1 MNKKLSILS
10 LILAMLFV
18 SCKNPLNFKQDA
30 KESQKAYISI
40 SANLPGSNA
49 RTVLPNVVTDT
60 TTGLTWELTGEIT
73 DSGSDK
79 TFEKSWSDTE
89 DKTAYQQMIYP
100 DADSGILLDVG
111 NWKFTLTVYN
121 TEGKVLE
128 ATLGD
133 ENNPIQITKDG
144 ENKLEFVMQEATGEN
159 LANGQIE
166 FTLKFPENVVGQ
178 VEATLNKITIS
189 EDNEILEE
197 PFDSFEWKWIKGN
210 YFSEVTYNY
219 PREGVEKTLLPS
231 SYKLIIKLQQQ
242 NGNQDLQTINTY
254 SCIIRVAPGLLS
266 SGSYELERLTQLYSI
281 TYGYKNLESGL
292 EYALNE
298 FVEGNITTTFDEFTE
313 FVLPTP
319 IVPAGY
325 EDYEFD
331 AWYTDST
338 YADDKRI
345 ESTTYQ
351 ISAPTSLYAKWKLKE
366 EVVLPYAIA
375 THQWTENGG
384 LYTQQI
390 ENAIENI
397 EDSLKISG
405 CPETITNP
413 SDVWT
418 YFISAKPDEK
428 SIGYTFEEGN
438 NTVTLQLKSD
448 SETVVG
454 VAAARADMFF
464 TVGTEWKTYTFETG
478 YLAETMTKD
487 ITIGAAL
494 SDTPIYLRNIKVE
507 HIENSTKENS
517 LPTLSFYIKNGG
529 IASYLGDATKP
540 KNIIEVTKTSSND
553 GYQVTLNTDIEYV
566 DLTIRDYATSGLNKT
581 SFNISLA
588 NTSDTLQT
596 AMIGASVDANG
607 YKNNPKVVAWTTAI
621 PESGNLAVYFPA
633 YANNE
638 DETLVPCAIEGIL
651 SGGNVSSTMTIK
663 NIKTEKI
670 DSLEETGK
678 VFAIK
683 TQDTW
688 QTSMTSPF
696 SQTMNIPANT
706 TYYFDVLIVDRFE
719 DSSNINWSDCTR
731 FLYSTSAETTSDGKF
746 YYSAGKEND
755 NDVFKITNNTNESC
769 TCKITLTE
777 NFTVQIEEVT
787 TTGGTT
793 AGGEDVGGITYAS
806 LPNPEGNGSID
817 TFYISD
823 LSGLKTYRDLI
834 NGTKGF
840 SLSIQPENGTS
851 YTRTFDP
858 SPTSR
863 YDVILNSDITITD
876 AWTPIGTRDYP
887 FTSSFDGQGHS
898 ITINSC
904 ADVDYAGVFGYVG
917 NQSASTTSISNL
929 VVKGPD
935 AGITTSAQYAG
946 GIVAYSYGATISNCV
961 NKLKIDASASSTG
974 YLGGIVG
981 YTKKETIIS
990 SCANFAELVST
1001 SSIGGIVGFADVEN
1015 NYSPLSIDK
1024 CINIGS
1030 IKGSSNGNYVSGILG
1045 RTATATTI
1053 SNCINFGERGC
1064 NGGPFPL
1071 NHSGVAT
1078 VTDSGNLTISN
1089 CINAG
1094 PYANIYDS
1102 ASIAIAYGNIIESS
1116 YLYYNKDNWYY
1127 DNFGSQEQGNVE
1139 DTCTV
1144 SGLSTEDFFDSS
1156 KCVLVADDNWSCVTD
1171 KPRYPLPDLSSVFT
1185 DNTIWQ
1191 EICDV
1196 AKVEV
1201 SSGGGEEEI
1210 IQNAYYVSAIGS
1222 DANDGKTTDTSFATL
1237 EHALSKITDEYRTI
1251 YIVGTYYGQNEAY
1264 NSATWIDTSVG
1275 TQESPIQIIGYP
1287 DSNPELS
1294 QNGEKRVLY
1303 ISEDSYL
1310 ILKNISIVGGN
1321 TSQSGAAI
1329 YFYANGQLTLENCTL
1344 SGNESTSGISGFDS
1358 LYHNGITL
1366 SGNSSL
1372 IVKNSVIENN
1382 IVLDSASDDSTSVT
1396 FTGSS
1401 EIKGNVIL
1409 NSDST
1414 NIILENDITVSGTIY
1429 IATGIIPEPAITI
1442 TSALTKHSSDNKISV
1457 SYQDFTKALSTKCI
1471 SLGEGVSSDEIS
1483 KFMLTDESYV
1493 ISTDGKISTNN

>member
-1 MNKKLSILS
+1 MCKKRIVLS
-10 LILAMLFV
+10 LILAMLCV
-18 SCKNPLNFKQDA
+18 SCKNPLNFKQEA

-49 RTVLPNVVTDT
+49 RTVLPTAVTDT
-60 TTGLTWELTGEIT
+60 TTGLTWELKGKIE
-73 DSGSDK
+73 GSENEK
-79 TFEKSWSDTE
+79 TLKTWSDTE
-89 DKTAYQQMIYP
+89 DNASGNVTTAFLNMCS
-100 DADSGILLDVG
+100 DTNILLDVG
-111 NWKFTLTVYN
+111 NWQFTLTVYN
-121 TEGKVLE
+121 NEGKVLE

-133 ENNPIQITKDG
+133 EKNPIGITIDG
-144 ENKLEFVMQEATGEN
+144 ENKLEFVMQEASGEGT
-159 LANGQIE
+159 ANGQIE

-189 EDNEILEE
+189 EDNVILEE
-197 PFDSFEWKWIKGN
+197 SFDSFKWEWIKGN

-266 SGSYELERLTQLYSI
+266 SDSYELERLTQLYSI

-384 LYTQQI
+384 LHTQQI
-390 ENAIENI
+390 ENAIENM

-418 YFISAKPDEK
+418 YFISAKPNQN
-428 SIGYTFEEGN
+428 SQGYTFYEGN
-438 NTVTLQLKSD
+438 NTVTLQLKSQ

-507 HIENSTKENS
+507 RIANSTKENS
-517 LPTLSFYIKNGG
+517 LPTLSFNINNDG
-529 IASYLGDATKP
+529 ITSYLDRTDKP
-540 KNIIEVTKTSSND
+540 ENIIEVTKTSSND
-553 GYQVTLNTDIEYV
+553 GYQVTLNTDIAYV
-566 DLTIRDYATSGLNKT
+566 DLTIRDYATPGLNKT

-588 NTSDTLQT
+588 NTNDSLQT
-596 AMIGASVDANG
+596 SMVGASLNSEG
-607 YKNNPKVVAWTTAI
+607 YKNNPKVVAWTSPTDI
-621 PESGNLAVYFPA
+621 PNDGNLAVYFPA

-638 DETLVPCAIEGIL
+638 GETLVPCAIEGIF

-663 NIKTEKI
+663 NIKMEKI
-670 DSLEETGK
+670 NSLEGTGK

-683 TQDTW
+683 TQEQGTENIVDKW
-688 QTSMTSPF
+688 EKSESLPF
-696 SQTMNIPANT
+696 SPTMNIPSDT
-706 TYYFDVLIVDRFE
+706 DYYFDVLILDSFE
-719 DSSNINWSDCTR
+719 DASKINWDDCIR

-746 YYSAGKEND
+746 YYSAGKENN

-777 NFTVQIEEVT
+777 DFTVQIEEVA

-793 AGGEDVGGITYAS
+793 GEGATSTDPSEQKNGLAYFTKSDGNSGNISCLYIY
-806 LPNPEGNGSID
+806 NKEG
-817 TFYISD
+817 
-823 LSGLKTYRDLI
+823 LGLYRDLV
-834 NGTKGF
+834 NGTLKSELTFAKNGYTIGSF
-840 SLSIQPENGTS
+840 STS
-851 YTRTFDP
+851 YTGRVDA
-858 SPTSR
+858 
-863 YDVILNSDITITD
+863 YLEDDIEITD
-876 AWTPIGTRDYP
+876 TWTPIGTSDHP
-887 FTSSFDGQGHS
+887 FTSSFYGQGHS

-904 ADVDYAGVFGYVG
+904 ADGDYAGVFGYAG
-917 NQSASTTSISNL
+917 NHSEPNSIVNL
-929 VVKGPD
+929 AVKGVLS
-935 AGITTSAQYAG
+935 SANAKYVG
-946 GIVAYSYGATISNCV
+946 GIVACSNGIKVENCINMASLGSGTYVGGIIGYV
-961 NKLKIDASASSTG
+961 NEYTTNEVSKCINAGEIIRASSTSH
-974 YLGGIVG
+974 YRGGIVAHTAG
-981 YTKKETIIS
+981 NITISDCINLVELSSNGTGKGSGIVDVENTKYNPNATVNNCINVGFVDFDVKIAIANKTNTTTIENCYYDSDKWTRVVFDTTNTYTPTD
-990 SCANFAELVST
+990 T
-1001 SSIGGIVGFADVEN
+1001 SSIGKSTSELCKLATYE
-1015 NYSPLSIDK
+1015 LSEI
-1024 CINIGS
+1024 
-1030 IKGSSNGNYVSGILG
+1030 
-1045 RTATATTI
+1045 
-1053 SNCINFGERGC
+1053 
-1064 NGGPFPL
+1064 
-1071 NHSGVAT
+1071 
-1078 VTDSGNLTISN
+1078 
-1089 CINAG
+1089 
-1094 PYANIYDS
+1094 
-1102 ASIAIAYGNIIESS
+1102 
-1116 YLYYNKDNWYY
+1116 
-1127 DNFGSQEQGNVE
+1127 
-1139 DTCTV
+1139 
-1144 SGLSTEDFFDSS
+1144 
-1156 KCVLVADDNWSCVTD
+1156 WSCEADGT
-1171 KPRYPLPDLSSVFT
+1171 RYPLPNLSSVFT
-1185 DNTIWQ
+1185 DNTIWE
-1191 EICDV
+1191 EICYA

-1201 SSGGGEEEI
+1201 SSGSGEEEI

-1414 NIILENDITVSGTIY
+1414 NIILENDITVSGTIC
-1429 IATGIIPEPAITI
+1429 IATGRIPEPAITI

-1457 SYQDFTKALSTKCI
+1457 SYQDFTEALSTKCI

>member
-18 SCKNPLNFKQDA
+18 SCKNPLNFKQES

-49 RTVLPNVVTDT
+49 RTVLPNAVTAR
-60 TTGLTWELTGEIT
+60 TTGLTWELKGKNE
-73 DSGSDK
+73 GSENEK
-79 TFEKSWSDTE
+79 TLKTWSDTE
-89 DKTAYQQMIYP
+89 EQNAYDNMCS
-100 DADSGILLDVG
+100 DTNILLDVG
-111 NWKFTLTVYN
+111 NWQFTLTVYN
-121 TEGKVLE
+121 DEGKVLE

-133 ENNPIQITKDG
+133 DNDLFEITKDG
-144 ENKLEFVMQEATGEN
+144 PNELIFEMKEATGEN

-166 FTLKFPENVVGQ
+166 FTLNFPSEVIGQ
-178 VEATLNKITIS
+178 VNATLYEIRIS

-197 PFDSFEWKWIKGN
+197 PFDSFEWEWIKGN

-219 PREGVEKTLLPS
+219 PREGVEKTLLPG
-231 SYKLIIKLQQQ
+231 SYKLIIDLQQQ
-242 NGNQDLQTINTY
+242 NGNLELQTINTY

-266 SGSYELERLTQLYSI
+266 IGSYELERLTQLYSI
-281 TYGYKNLESGL
+281 TYGYKNLEFDL
-292 EYALNE
+292 EYTLNE
-298 FVEGNITTTFDEFTE
+298 FEEGNITTTFDEFTE

-366 EVVLPYAIA
+366 TLVLPYAIA
-375 THQWTENGG
+375 TKQWKDNNGG
-384 LYTQQI
+384 LQTEQI
-390 ENAIENI
+390 TEAIQTTDESIKITAGRDI
-397 EDSLKISG
+397 E
-405 CPETITNP
+405 PNP

-540 KNIIEVTKTSSND
+540 ENIIEVTKTSSND

-638 DETLVPCAIEGIL
+638 DETFVPCAIEGIL

-787 TTGGTT
+787 PTGGTT
-793 AGGEDVGGITYAS
+793 GEGATSTDPSEPNSGLAYFTKSDVNGGNIS
-806 LPNPEGNGSID
+806 C
-817 TFYISD
+817 FYIYD
-823 LSGLKTYRDLI
+823 AEGLGLYRDLV
-834 NGTKGF
+834 NGTLEEDLTFTKNN
-840 SLSIQPENGTS
+840 SNVYTLLKS
-851 YTRTFDP
+851 YTGRIDA
-858 SPTSR
+858 
-863 YDVILNSDITITD
+863 YLENDIIITD
-876 AWTPIGTRDYP
+876 AWIPIGTSSNS

-898 ITINSC
+898 ITINSV
-904 ADVDYAGVFGYVG
+904 ADGDYAGVFGYAG
-917 NQSASTTSISNL
+917 NYEEPNSIVNL
-929 VVKGPD
+929 AVKGVLS
-935 AGITTSAQYAG
+935 SANAKYVG
-946 GIVAYSYGATISNCV
+946 GIVACSNGIKVENCINMASLGSGTYVGGIIGYV
-961 NKLKIDASASSTG
+961 NEYTTNEVSKCINAGEIILASSTNH
-974 YLGGIVG
+974 YRGGIAAHTAGNITISDCINLVELSSNGTGLGSGIVDVENTNYNPNATVNNCINVG
-981 YTKKETIIS
+981 FVNFPVNIAIANETNTTTIENCYYDSDKWTRVEFGETKTYTPTD
-990 SCANFAELVST
+990 T
-1001 SSIGGIVGFADVEN
+1001 SSIGKSTSELCKLTTDK
-1015 NYSPLSIDK
+1015 LS
-1024 CINIGS
+1024 G
-1030 IKGSSNGNYVSGILG
+1030 
-1045 RTATATTI
+1045 
-1053 SNCINFGERGC
+1053 
-1064 NGGPFPL
+1064 
-1071 NHSGVAT
+1071 
-1078 VTDSGNLTISN
+1078 
-1089 CINAG
+1089 
-1094 PYANIYDS
+1094 
-1102 ASIAIAYGNIIESS
+1102 
-1116 YLYYNKDNWYY
+1116 
-1127 DNFGSQEQGNVE
+1127 
-1139 DTCTV
+1139 
-1144 SGLSTEDFFDSS
+1144 
-1156 KCVLVADDNWSCVTD
+1156 NWSCVTD
-1171 KPRYPLPDLSSVFT
+1171 GTRYPLPDLSSVFT
-1185 DNTIWQ
+1185 DNTIWE
-1191 EICDV
+1191 EIREV
-1196 AKVEV
+1196 AKTVTEISLWADLVDATSELNDQPTVTFLITDDLTADSTIV
-1201 SSGGGEEEI
+1201 SSVPAKILAGKNVTISRATEFTGAFFNATASLEIEGTEDAIITFDGKEIDSSAPLIITTADLSLSYCELKNNKNVDSSSVDYGGAICIKSNENDSNFYSTSFSNTSFYNNVAYSGGGIYCQSKNHSNEIKNCSFENNSVTTTTGTGAGIMIYYGRVNIDGITMSNNNFASAEEGNANNINSDIYIYNKSDNILNLGGEVQIDSIWFYHSSTVPTLTISDDISLIEPQLPVEI
-1210 IQNAYYVSAIGS
+1210 IIKPSSSTYTLDKLIRLEE
-1222 DANDGKTTDTSFATL
+1222 DATL
-1237 EHALSKITDEYRTI
+1237 SNVQLSCFSISR
-1251 YIVGTYYGQNEAY
+1251 V
-1264 NSATWIDTSVG
+1264 
-1275 TQESPIQIIGYP
+1275 ESNQ
-1287 DSNPELS
+1287 
-1294 QNGEKRVLY
+1294 KVLY
-1303 ISEDSYL
+1303 ELNEDGS
-1310 ILKNISIVGGN
+1310 IQLKN
-1321 TSQSGAAI
+1321 
-1329 YFYANGQLTLENCTL
+1329 
-1344 SGNESTSGISGFDS
+1344 
-1358 LYHNGITL
+1358 
-1366 SGNSSL
+1366 
-1372 IVKNSVIENN
+1372 
-1382 IVLDSASDDSTSVT
+1382 
-1396 FTGSS
+1396 
-1401 EIKGNVIL
+1401 
-1409 NSDST
+1409 
-1414 NIILENDITVSGTIY
+1414 
-1429 IATGIIPEPAITI
+1429 
-1442 TSALTKHSSDNKISV
+1442 
-1457 SYQDFTKALSTKCI
+1457 
-1471 SLGEGVSSDEIS
+1471 
-1483 KFMLTDESYV
+1483 
-1493 ISTDGKISTNN
+1493 

>member
-1 MNKKLSILS
+1 MCKKRIVLS

-49 RTVLPNVVTDT
+49 RTVLPTVVTDT
-60 TTGLTWELTGEIT
+60 TTGLTWELTGEMI
-73 DSGSDK
+73 GSSTSK
-79 TFEKSWSDTE
+79 TFTKSWDDTE

-111 NWKFTLTVYN
+111 NWQFTLTVYN
-121 TEGKVLE
+121 NEGKVLE

-144 ENKLEFVMQEATGEN
+144 ENKLKFVMQEATGEN

-166 FTLKFPENVVGQ
+166 FTLKFPPNVVGQ
-178 VEATLNKITIS
+178 VEATLYEYPTSPNGENTNLDIQTRTDADGKSYSCVVYENSNDLASGYYKLNLALQQNTGT
-189 EDNEILEE
+189 EEE
-197 PFDSFEWKWIKGN
+197 PE
-210 YFSEVTYNY
+210 YE
-219 PREGVEKTLLPS
+219 
-231 SYKLIIKLQQQ
+231 
-242 NGNQDLQTINTY
+242 TITTY
-254 SCIIRVAPGLLS
+254 SCLIYVAPGLLS
-266 SGSYELERLTQLYSI
+266 SGSYELTSLAKLYPVTFELNGGSLTGETTL
-281 TYGYKNLESGL
+281 TYNKYQ
-292 EYALNE
+292 
-298 FVEGNITTTFDEFTE
+298 TFT
-313 FVLPTP
+313 LPTP
-319 IVPAGY
+319 IPPSDDVEFGGWY
-325 EDYEFD
+325 KEEDFSTKIEGNYSLPD
-331 AWYTDST
+331 DVTD
-338 YADDKRI
+338 DGVK
-345 ESTTYQ
+345 
-351 ISAPTSLYAKWKLKE
+351 LYAKWERKLS
-366 EVVLPYAIA
+366 LDNIFAIGD
-375 THQWTENGG
+375 Q
-384 LYTQQI
+384 
-390 ENAIENI
+390 
-397 EDSLKISG
+397 DS
-405 CPETITNP
+405 T
-413 SDVWT
+413 
-418 YFISAKPDEK
+418 PDEV
-428 SIGYTFEEGN
+428 SEDNATYTYVENKYGILTIK
-438 NTVTLQLKSD
+438 NTVASSSVWDYYVRTNESVPFSQEKNYSVSVDLKSEGGD
-448 SETVVG
+448 TVVG
-454 VAAARADMFF
+454 IQAAYADMFF
-464 TVGTEWKTYTFETG
+464 TVGKDWKTYTFETG
-478 YLAETMTKD
+478 YLDKELPDGKNG
-487 ITIGAAL
+487 ITIGSAL
-494 SDTPIYLRNIKVE
+494 ASEVYISNLVITEIQGDDE
-507 HIENSTKENS
+507 
-517 LPTLSFYIKNGG
+517 LPTLAFNVTKTG
-529 IASYLGDATKP
+529 IENYLNNADRP
-540 KNIIEVTKTSSND
+540 KNIIEVEKTESND
-553 GYQVTLNTDIEYV
+553 GYAITINTPLASNNYDSTNTYLYNDVTLE
-566 DLTIRDYATSGLNKT
+566 LRDYAKNKGINKVA
-581 SFNISLA
+581 FDFQ
-588 NTSDTLQT
+588 TSDTVYTSIVADTISPNSMAWNNKRQT
-596 AMIGASVDANG
+596 EESLSTIFPVFEEGEEVTASIIKISNADV
-607 YKNNPKVVAWTTAI
+607 T
-621 PESGNLAVYFPA
+621 SQ
-633 YANNE
+633 NE
-638 DETLVPCAIEGIL
+638 TSFSIRNFKI
-651 SGGNVSSTMTIK
+651 
-663 NIKTEKI
+663 EKI
-670 DSLEETGK
+670 DAYSNK
-678 VFAIK
+678 YFAIK
-683 TQDTW
+683 TPASTGGDKYTE
-688 QTSMTSPF
+688 
-696 SQTMNIPANT
+696 SQSVPVSEVITIPGNNASKE
-706 TYYFDVLIVDRFE
+706 FDVLMYNKN
-719 DSSNINWSDCTR
+719 DSGIDWDEVTR
-731 FLYSTSAETTSDGKF
+731 FIYSTEEKTIESLRYYIGDDGK
-746 YYSAGKEND
+746 YY
-755 NDVFKITNNTNESC
+755 IQNTGSSEISC
-769 TCKITLTE
+769 RITLTE
-777 NFTVQIEEVT
+777 DFTVQIEDVT

-793 AGGEDVGGITYAS
+793 GEGATSESPSEQNRGLAYFTKTENNSNISCLYIYDE
-806 LPNPEGNGSID
+806 EG
-817 TFYISD
+817 
-823 LSGLKTYRDLI
+823 LGLYRDLV
-834 NGTKGF
+834 NGTLKSELTFTKNGYTIG
-840 SLSIQPENGTS
+840 SIPPS
-851 YTRTFDP
+851 YTGRVDA
-858 SPTSR
+858 
-863 YDVILNSDITITD
+863 YLAENIEITN
-876 AWTPIGTRDYP
+876 AWTPIGTSSNS

-904 ADVDYAGVFGYVG
+904 ADGEYAGVFGYVG

-929 VVKGPD
+929 VVKGQD

-1094 PYANIYDS
+1094 PYANIYNS
-1102 ASIAIAYGNIIESS
+1102 ASIAIAYAVNTNSINSS
-1116 YLYYNKDNWYY
+1116 NLYYNTDNWYY
-1127 DNFGSQEQGNVE
+1127 DYYGSQVQGNVE

-1144 SGLSTEDFFDSS
+1144 RGLSTEDFFDSS
-1156 KCVLVADDNWSCVTD
+1156 KCVLVADENWSCVTD
-1171 KPRYPLPDLSSVFT
+1171 GTRYPLPNILGADENSGVSQS
-1185 DNTIWQ
+1185 IWQ
-1191 EICDV
+1191 EICYA

-1251 YIVGTYYGQNEAY
+1251 YIVGTYYGQNGAY

-1321 TSQSGAAI
+1321 TSQTGGAICFDAD
-1329 YFYANGQLTLENCTL
+1329 GQLTLENCTL
-1344 SGNESTSGISGFDS
+1344 SGNESTSTISGFDS

-1366 SGNSSL
+1366 SSNSSL

-1382 IVLDSASDDSTSVT
+1382 IVLDSASADSTSVT